1 MVQAYILIQTR
12 PGTGPRVTKE
22 VSNVKGV
29 GSAFEVPGPYEVIA
43 RAEARSL
50 AELSKQALGDIEAV
64 AGVIRTLTCTVADL
78 YKQASLLRSRGPEAG
93 CCQDLFVVHV
103 DGRSQSDS
111 NT

>member
-29 GSAFEVPGPYEVIA
+29 GSAFEVTGPYDVIA

-50 AELSKQALGDIEAV
+50 DELSKQVLGGIEAV
-64 AGVIRTLTCTVADL
+64 AGVIRILTCSVIHL
-78 YKQASLLRSRGPEAG
+78 
-93 CCQDLFVVHV
+93 
-103 DGRSQSDS
+103 
-111 NT
+111 